1 MLADALTCSFRHQQ
15 YKRLLACESRELYRL
30 LVALPFLCPYPFQ
43 NKQRKSKW
51 AGEQRVTYT
60 YAGGSSLHFSATSIT
75 CNSDLHSSLH
85 SIPVQ
90 LLWWLHNELGKN
102 RKGTLIRAICACVG
116 TSQSNLPFCSSPELW
131 VGLGEWRWG
140 QCWLHIFHIYP
151 WVCVWSVRQVP
162 PRGPLANHM

>member
-15 YKRLLACESRELYRL
+15 YKRLLACESRVLYRL
-30 LVALPFLCPYPFQ
+30 LVSLPFLCPYPFH

-85 SIPVQ
+85 SVPVQ

-116 TSQSNLPFCSSPELW
+116 TSQSNLPFCSSPELRSRIRRMEMRT
-131 VGLGEWRWG
+131 VGYTS
-140 QCWLHIFHIYP
+140 FIYIP
-151 WVCVWSVRQVP
+151 GFVYDQSGKYLRAD
-162 PRGPLANHM
+162 L